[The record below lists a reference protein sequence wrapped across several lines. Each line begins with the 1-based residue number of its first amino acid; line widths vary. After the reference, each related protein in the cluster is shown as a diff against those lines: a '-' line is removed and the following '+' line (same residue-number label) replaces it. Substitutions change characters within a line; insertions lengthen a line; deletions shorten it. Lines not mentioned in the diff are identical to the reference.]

1 MHTEFSKDSQATKG
15 EKQSIET
22 RLQCLKF
29 SRNLKEEDLR
39 LSANWKKVSDSSH
52 YELSGKNNKTRS
64 ALFGLAEVKCMPLGM
79 FTGYTF
85 YLRSAQ

>member
-29 SRNLKEEDLR
+29 SRNLKEFKDQLQSNFNMFLEGHTSYVNCVAVTSDNKHIISGSSDLTIR
-39 LSANWKKVSDSSH
+39 V
-52 YELSGKNNKTRS
+52 
-64 ALFGLAEVKCMPLGM
+64 
-79 FTGYTF
+79 
-85 YLRSAQ
+85 